1 MGIPA
6 ALSECGV
13 CCISQPLLEGRI
25 DLTALMSMLAR
36 ESVNEVQV
44 EAGATLCGA
53 LLSARLVDEI
63 LLYQAPVL
71 LGDGGPGLFALG
83 TLESVQDGTHLELLE
98 SCSLGRDMRFRFRVR
113 NTSG

>member
-1 MGIPA
+1 MGIPG
-6 ALSECGV
+6 ALSECGIR
-13 CCISQPLLEGRI
+13 CISQPLVEGRI
-25 DLTALMSMLAR
+25 DLAAVMSTLAR
-36 ESVNEVQV
+36 EGVNEIQV

-53 LLSARLVDEI
+53 LLNAHLVDEI

-71 LGDGGPGLFALG
+71 LGEGGPGLFALG

-113 NTSG
+113 GTSG